1 MHFVVADFTFLSLQT
16 SNYRLCALCVFFNLW
31 SFWSFVL
38 WYLHIHIFIYLL
50 LVFAYIFYN
59 LFVDCCISLL
69 LSKIEHHEL
78 VQACC
83 DDIFPS
89 HVFTCMSSLMLCYEI
104 ETFSSKFPMIGEDML
119 DNTRL
124 FQNLLNSIVLHKY
137 KMTIIYELLMSREL
151 NN

>member
-1 MHFVVADFTFLSLQT
+1 MTPGLPLGSHSCNPFALVASPKLGLRQ
-16 SNYRLCALCVFFNLW
+16 
-31 SFWSFVL
+31 
-38 WYLHIHIFIYLL
+38 
-50 LVFAYIFYN
+50 
-59 LFVDCCISLL
+59 L

-89 HVFTCMSSLMLCYEI
+89 HVFTCINSLMLCYVI
-104 ETFSSKFPMIGEDML
+104 ETFSSNFLMINENML
-119 DNTRL
+119 DNIRL

-137 KMTIIYELLMSREL
+137 KMMIIYELLMSREL